1 MPDTVTAEYNNGEPD
16 DERPMHRNQLL
27 TLLRDYR
34 TRFIDEAAM
43 VAKTRRFV
51 LEHENCFDR
60 KLAHGH
66 ISGSAWVVN
75 PGRDHVFLLHHRKL
89 NLWLQPGGHAD
100 NNHDIIDVALSETAE
115 ESGADPG
122 RVHLLSDR
130 IFDIDVH
137 SVPATPM
144 EPRHEHYDIRFL
156 VELDDR
162 QHLPGN
168 DESHEVAWVP
178 LHQVMRL
185 NNMRSMNR
193 MVQKTRAWHGAV
205 ARLP

>member
-1 MPDTVTAEYNNGEPD
+1 
-16 DERPMHRNQLL
+16 MHRNKLL

-34 TRFIDEAAM
+34 TRYIDEAAM

-51 LEHENCFDR
+51 LEHVFCFVC
-60 KLAHGH
+60 LLVFGLF
-66 ISGSAWVVN
+66 SGSAWVVN

-122 RVHLLSDR
+122 RVRLLSDR

-137 SVPATPM
+137 SVPETPT
-144 EPRHEHYDIRFL
+144 EPRHEHNDIRFL
-156 VELDDR
+156 VELDDLL
-162 QHLPGN
+162 HLPGN
-168 DESHEVAWVP
+168 DESHAVAWVP
-178 LHQVMRL
+178 LHQVKHQ
-185 NNMRSMNR
+185 NNKQTKKR
-193 MVQKTRAWHGAV
+193 MVQKTRAWHDAV
-205 ARLP
+205 TRLP